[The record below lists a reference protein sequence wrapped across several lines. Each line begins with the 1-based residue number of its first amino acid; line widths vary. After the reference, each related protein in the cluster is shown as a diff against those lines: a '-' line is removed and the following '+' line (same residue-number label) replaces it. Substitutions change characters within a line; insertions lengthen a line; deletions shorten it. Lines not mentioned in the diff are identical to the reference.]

1 MANDEHV
8 AMILEK
14 GVEAWNAWRK
24 ENPDIR
30 PDLSETDRFIG
41 VNLSGADLSEALL
54 MGANLFQANLSGAD
68 LSEALLNG
76 ANLFQTNLSGAHLT
90 RAFLAGA
97 TLLETDLAGADL
109 TGCRVYGVSA
119 WRLKLEGTSQQN
131 LVITDTD
138 EPEITVDNIEVAQF
152 IYLLLHNEK
161 IRDVIDTIGKK
172 GVLLLGRFT
181 KGRMVVL
188 ERLREKLRSLGYVP
202 MIFNFDKPE
211 TKNFTETVRLLAGM
225 SRFVIVD
232 ITNPR
237 SAPLELQATVPEC
250 MVPFIPIID
259 KNDDKEPFAMLSD
272 LQIAHPDRVL
282 DLVRYP
288 SVDRLIEVL
297 DREIISPAQARFAE
311 LLARKAKGL
320 RVKDI

>member
-161 IRDVIDTIGKK
+161 IRDVIDTIG
-172 GVLLLGRFT
+172 
-181 KGRMVVL
+181 
-188 ERLREKLRSLGYVP
+188 
-202 MIFNFDKPE
+202 
-211 TKNFTETVRLLAGM
+211 
-225 SRFVIVD
+225 
-232 ITNPR
+232 
-237 SAPLELQATVPEC
+237 
-250 MVPFIPIID
+250 
-259 KNDDKEPFAMLSD
+259 
-272 LQIAHPDRVL
+272 
-282 DLVRYP
+282 
-288 SVDRLIEVL
+288 
-297 DREIISPAQARFAE
+297 
-311 LLARKAKGL
+311 
-320 RVKDI
+320 